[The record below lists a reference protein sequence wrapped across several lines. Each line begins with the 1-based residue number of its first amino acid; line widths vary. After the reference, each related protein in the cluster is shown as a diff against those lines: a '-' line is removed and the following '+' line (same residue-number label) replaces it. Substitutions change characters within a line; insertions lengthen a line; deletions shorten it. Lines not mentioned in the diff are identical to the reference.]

1 MGHYYYLDDRK
12 LAGDGYR
19 LAKQVLRMS
28 PRPTAIFAAC
38 DLLAAGVLQ
47 AIYEEGLRVPD
58 QISIVGF
65 DDTFAPYLTPKLTT
79 VEQPMAELGRI
90 AARLALR
97 ALDLPGD
104 EGEYAHERLSTRL
117 VVRDS
122 TGPASV

>member
-1 MGHYYYLDDRK
+1 
-12 LAGDGYR
+12 
-19 LAKQVLRMS
+19 
-28 PRPTAIFAAC
+28 
-38 DLLAAGVLQ
+38 
-47 AIYEEGLRVPD
+47 VPD

-79 VEQPMAELGRI
+79 AEQPMAELGRI